1 MKQHPHILFAPS
13 NTHREAVGLNVR
25 GKGKNTV
32 QRDYEV
38 TFIVRIEG
46 TDDQI
51 NEVVDQAKNWVEA
64 DGASKVN
71 KIDRWGRRKLTYEIE
86 RQREG
91 YYVLF
96 DASVDAKHME
106 ELERNL
112 TLSPQILRHLVVR
125 KDE

>member
-1 MKQHPHILFAPS
+1 M
-13 NTHREAVGLNVR
+13 VGLNVR
-25 GKGKNTV
+25 GKGIITV

-51 NEVVDQAKNWVEA
+51 NEIVDQAKGWIES
-64 DGASKVN
+64 DGVSKVN
-71 KIDRWGRRKLTYEIE
+71 RIDRWGRRKLAYEIE

-96 DASVDAKHME
+96 DASIDNKHME
-106 ELERNL
+106 EVERSL
-112 TLSPQILRHLVVR
+112 TLAPQILRHLVVR

>member
-1 MKQHPHILFAPS
+1 M
-13 NTHREAVGLNVR
+13 VGLNVR
-25 GKGKNTV
+25 GKDIITV

-51 NEVVDQAKNWVEA
+51 NEIVDQAKGWIES
-64 DGASKVN
+64 DGVSKVN
-71 KIDRWGRRKLTYEIE
+71 RIDRWGRRKLAYEIE

-96 DASVDAKHME
+96 DASIDNKHME
-106 ELERNL
+106 EVERSL
-112 TLSPQILRHLVVR
+112 TLAPQILRHLVVR

>member
-1 MKQHPHILFAPS
+1 V
-13 NTHREAVGLNVR
+13 VGLNVR

-51 NEVVDQAKNWVEA
+51 NEVVDTAKNWVEA
-64 DGASKVN
+64 DGVSKVN
-71 KIDRWGRRKLTYEIE
+71 KIDRWGRRKLAYEIE

-96 DASVDAKHME
+96 DASIDGKHMD

-112 TLSPQILRHLVVR
+112 SLAPQVLRHLVVR

>member
-1 MKQHPHILFAPS
+1 VS
-13 NTHREAVGLNVR
+13 
-25 GKGKNTV
+25 
-32 QRDYEV
+32 RDYEV

-51 NEVVDQAKNWVEA
+51 NEIVDQAKGWVEA

-71 KIDRWGRRKLTYEIE
+71 RIDRWGRRKLAYEVE

-96 DASVDAKHME
+96 DASVEAKHME
-106 ELERNL
+106 ELERSF
-112 TLSPQILRHLVVR
+112 TLAPQILRHLIVR

>member
-1 MKQHPHILFAPS
+1 M
-13 NTHREAVGLNVR
+13 VGLNVR

-96 DASVDAKHME
+96 DATVDAKHME
-106 ELERNL
+106 ELERNF
-112 TLSPQILRHLVVR
+112 TLSSQILRHLVVR